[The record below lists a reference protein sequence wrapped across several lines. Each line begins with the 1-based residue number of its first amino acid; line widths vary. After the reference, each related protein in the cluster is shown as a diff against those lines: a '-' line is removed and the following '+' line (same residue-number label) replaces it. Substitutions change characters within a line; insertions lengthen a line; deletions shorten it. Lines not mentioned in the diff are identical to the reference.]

1 MGNGLNLQNNGID
14 SDLENRAFGPVPKA
28 RHSDV
33 RCGLQHFFCRGRVMK
48 SAKQEL
54 ALAGEAR
61 NDRSRQT
68 VFAGLHRFPD

>member
-1 MGNGLNLQNNGID
+1 M
-14 SDLENRAFGPVPKA
+14 E
-28 RHSDV
+28 
-33 RCGLQHFFCRGRVMK
+33 

-54 ALAGEAR
+54 ALAGEAP